1 MKRVLFILT
10 CALLSAGAFAQQE
23 APDVRRGNKQY
34 NKQDF
39 TAAEVDYRRGLEKNA
54 NSFEGH
60 YNLGNALFKQDK
72 YPEAQAEYQKAAQL
86 LDSKQDKQHLAESYH
101 NLGNA
106 YFAQQQYDKAVA
118 AYQQSLRNNP
128 KDNDT
133 RYNLVKAMQML
144 QEQQQQQN
152 QDQNKDQNQD
162 QQQQNQQEQQQQDQ
176 QNEQNQDDQN
186 QDQQELQQQ
195 QPEQQDDSKM
205 DKETAEQILQALEQ
219 DEQETQEK
227 LQRQQGQK
235 RRVEKDW

>member
-1 MKRVLFILT
+1 MRRILLIFSI
-10 CALLSAGAFAQQE
+10 LLCTASMFAQQE

-34 NKQDF
+34 AKQDY

-54 NSFEGH
+54 NSFESH

-72 YPEAQAEYQKAAQL
+72 YAEAQAEYQKAAQL
-86 LDSKQDKQHLAESYH
+86 LDGKADKQRLAESYH

-106 YFAQQQYDKAVA
+106 FFAQQQYDKAVA

-144 QEQQQQQN
+144 QQQEQQQQN
-152 QDQNKDQNQD
+152 QQNNQNQD
-162 QQQQNQQEQQQQDQ
+162 QQQQQQDQQQQNQEQQQDNQQDEQNQEQQEQQAQ
-176 QNEQNQDDQN
+176 EQ
-186 QDQQELQQQ
+186 
-195 QPEQQDDSKM
+195 
-205 DKETAEQILQALEQ
+205 EQ